1 MHKSEDKGYKL
12 TTNCELDADT
22 RETLLQ
28 HLAEH
33 GPASLLTSNKFGQYA
48 GCFPEGITSAIAA
61 ESALTASAAADDST
75 GTGRHQRHT
84 KPPSHPLRCASA
96 SNQDELPPAI
106 GKGGFDRG

>member
-75 GTGRHQRHT
+75 GKEEAPPTPADEATESPAAMRVRIQSRSRIASYRQGRV
-84 KPPSHPLRCASA
+84 
-96 SNQDELPPAI
+96 
-106 GKGGFDRG
+106 